1 MQYTSSEANK
11 LLKTLESKRDSIV
24 SRERKAANFALAA
37 GENVAEVKPDYDFRK
52 TQDEIASLN
61 KKIRKVK
68 HAINTFNVSHAV
80 PGFEDMTIDQ
90 VLVYLPQLTERVNK
104 LRTMAETLPRER
116 IESFRVNIVEYMIAN
131 YDIEEVE
138 REYDKA
144 REELNAL
151 QLALD
156 TVNST
161 EKMEIDVTLD

>member
-24 SRERKAANFALAA
+24 SREKKAANFALAS
-37 GENVAEVKPDYDFRK
+37 GEKIAEVKPHYDFRK

-104 LRTMAETLPRER
+104 LRNMAEALPRER

-138 REYDKA
+138 KEYDKA
-144 REELNAL
+144 RAELNAL

-156 TVNST
+156 SVNST
-161 EKMEIDVTLD
+161 EKMEIDVTID

>member
-1 MQYTSSEANK
+1 MRLLT

-24 SRERKAANFALAA
+24 SREKKAANFALAS
-37 GENVAEVKPDYDFRK
+37 GEKIAEVKPHYDFRK
-52 TQDEIASLN
+52 TQDEITSLN

-104 LRTMAETLPRER
+104 LRTMAEALPRER

-131 YDIEEVE
+131 YDIEDVE
-138 REYDKA
+138 KEYDKA
-144 REELNAL
+144 RAELNAL

-156 TVNST
+156 SVNST
-161 EKMEIDVTLD
+161 EKMEIDVTID